1 MKRFG
6 ASDRGSVL
14 RELVRP
20 VLLFVLVLAVLL
32 VGIGR
37 LNAASLEEELATAEE
52 AVRRAAVQC
61 YAVEGSYPPNLD
73 YIKEHYGLAVDESRF
88 VIHYQPVGANLMP
101 QIAVIPLEQ
110 QPGQE

>member
-61 YAVEGSYPPNLD
+61 YAVEGSYPPNLT
-73 YIKEHYGLAVDESRF
+73 ISRNTTALRWTKAALSSTTSLWA
-88 VIHYQPVGANLMP
+88 PT
-101 QIAVIPLEQ
+101 
-110 QPGQE
+110 